1 MSAEKFIS
9 QVVASSVEALY
20 GAVDSAQLQIQKTRK
35 EFEGDYTLVVFPL
48 LKISKTT
55 PENTGNAIG
64 EWLKENT
71 AEVFAAVLGYVY
83 PTMTSDEFAK
93 VVIKVYAYGPN
104 KTYAFSFSV
113 TGTGVFEYIADSITE
128 L

>member
-1 MSAEKFIS
+1 MDWRPSAVKGGFTAAGMGDLSDDQI
-9 QVVASSVEALY
+9 VA
-20 GAVDSAQLQIQKTRK
+20 K
-35 EFEGDYTLVVFPL
+35 
-48 LKISKTT
+48 
-55 PENTGNAIG
+55 
-64 EWLKENT
+64 LKENT